1 MKNDKGERLDICMYN
16 DQWFGRLG
24 QYSRK
29 LVNLQKKTSLQ
40 NIRKSSSVELQKKI
54 HWQNVRKSRENY

>member
-29 LVNLQKKTSLQ
+29 LVNLHVYGL
-40 NIRKSSSVELQKKI
+40 
-54 HWQNVRKSRENY
+54 